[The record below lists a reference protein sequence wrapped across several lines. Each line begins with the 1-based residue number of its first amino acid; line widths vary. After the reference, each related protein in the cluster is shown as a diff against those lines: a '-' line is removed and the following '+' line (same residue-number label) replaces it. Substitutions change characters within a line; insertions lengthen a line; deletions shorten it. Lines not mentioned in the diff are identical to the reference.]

1 MWSSTRRIC
10 RPASKKTPR
19 PPKSI
24 IRSKL
29 LPYFGKLKM
38 CNITAQ
44 QIITWQ
50 NEMLNYKDDKGKP
63 YSPVYLKTVHNQLSA
78 IFNHAVRYYNL
89 WENPCKKAGSMCP

>member
-1 MWSSTRRIC
+1 
-10 RPASKKTPR
+10 
-19 PPKSI
+19 
-24 IRSKL
+24 
-29 LPYFGKLKM
+29 M

-50 NEMLNYKDDKGKP
+50 NEMLNHKDENGKP

-89 WENPCKKAGSMCP
+89 RENPCKKAGSMGKKEKPGDDVLDQGAVFEIC